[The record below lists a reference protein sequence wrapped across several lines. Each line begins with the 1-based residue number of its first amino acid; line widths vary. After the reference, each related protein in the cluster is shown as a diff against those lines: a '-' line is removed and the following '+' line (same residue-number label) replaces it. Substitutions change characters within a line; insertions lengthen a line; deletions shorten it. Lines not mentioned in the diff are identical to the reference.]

1 MAFVRKS
8 ELVTG
13 IFVLVGLLVGGALA
27 IIPFNNFF
35 SDSGKV
41 QFVAYFDDVK
51 LLQPKAQVAINGQ
64 PVGIVQSLEVVE
76 LDGAIPKESRIR
88 VVFDVED
95 DVAKMLTKGTKTKI
109 DSESMLGAKF
119 VKILP
124 DLTGVPLPKEG
135 DLVLVETMPYADM
148 FTTFDSLSEGIK
160 PVFAGLQDTLSRLNN
175 QILEPTKTQ
184 KIWDTVDSAK
194 AMIDNLDARLAILT
208 SQLTDADGL
217 VPTAKLAIDDARSLL
232 AKLESEIEILRK
244 EAVATMGDARKA
256 LDNVDG
262 GISELR
268 ESTLPKLDELLDE
281 TKTTVKG
288 TGDKAQDT
296 LRNVDGTLAKADT
309 TLESATGLLTN
320 PDLEATLWELRRTMQ
335 EMRLLVLT
343 LKADPSQV
351 IWGGSG
357 EIHEAAPA
365 ATDKTASAI
374 SGRPGRYDD

>member
-268 ESTLPKLDELLDE
+268 ESTLPKLDELLDDP
-281 TKTTVKG
+281 TKTARDAAFSVAPSSKGFLLREDKWAYIQYGEDAKGGIELFDMESDPLQYTNLADEPEHAATVE
-288 TGDKAQDT
+288 
-296 LRNVDGTLAKADT
+296 R
-309 TLESATGLLTN
+309 
-320 PDLEATLWELRRTMQ
+320 
-335 EMRLLVLT
+335 
-343 LKADPSQV
+343 LKAKFAATM
-351 IWGGSG
+351 
-357 EIHEAAPA
+357 EAAGNPVA
-365 ATDKTASAI
+365 FLEGGMLAWETEGLPVEK
-374 SGRPGRYDD
+374 G